1 MLSTTRTRVALTALA
16 VVAATLLASCETPPP
31 PPPPVVAAPPAPPP
45 ITLSSSIVE
54 KASAFRGYMAR
65 AGAIS
70 PNFQNGDDIQSSLKV
85 GVAYEPK
92 QLLSG
97 VIAYAAVIALQGAD
111 NAKSQE
117 HRLASFAA
125 LIGRISQHARQGS
138 RLSVQVSEHIHHQA
152 QQIPRILS
160 QA

>member
-1 MLSTTRTRVALTALA
+1 MVVDEVCHLSADTQRSLGQITEILANLTQAGDQLTTVLARITAETAEQRQQAEQLRQTTLT
-16 VVAATLLASCETPPP
+16 VRE
-31 PPPPVVAAPPAPPP
+31 
-45 ITLSSSIVE
+45 
-54 KASAFRGYMAR
+54 MAR
-65 AGAIS
+65 S
-70 PNFQNGDDIQSSLKV
+70 T
-85 GVAYEPK
+85 
-92 QLLSG
+92 
-97 VIAYAAVIALQGAD
+97 AVIALQGAD